1 MNWTEIADNWPG
13 MCNLL
18 QSNWTLLSRDDVAA
32 IDRSRTRLVST
43 LQRVYKLNEQNAES
57 SVCYFE
63 KTVRK
68 PGAT

>member
-1 MNWTEIADNWPG
+1 MNWTEITDDWPG

-18 QSNWTLLSRDDVAA
+18 QSNWTLLSRDDITA

-43 LQRVYKLNEQNAES
+43 LQRVYKLNEVNAES
-57 SVCYFE
+57 AVCYFE

-68 PGAT
+68 PGAI